1 MGTQHVFSRFIR
13 AAWRKAAADERGAI
27 APLAAVLLGTL
38 LVGAG
43 VGMDVSRVAGVRGE
57 LQDATD
63 AAGLALGRMP
73 PASDLD
79 SVLKPAGQAWVKA
92 NLHGATLNP
101 NAVTVNVTKSLG
113 VVTISA
119 STAVQPTLAAMIH
132 LGPFQVQAASTI
144 KYGLSHVELALVLDN
159 TGSMAD
165 DNKLDSLKSAAG
177 TLVDTLSASAQA
189 SGDANA
195 LKVGVVP
202 FSISVNIGSTYQG
215 QPWLTGIQ
223 PSAYGQDLFT
233 TSNTDRFAL
242 LRAMNTGWGGCVES
256 RPMPYD
262 VQDDSPLAGN
272 PATLFVPFFAP
283 DESDDGGYSGSTY
296 AGYANSYLRDV
307 TGDTQF
313 VDKQGDVRKY
323 VSRPATSAVAYG
335 SVQYGPN
342 ALSPY
347 AVGPNSGCG
356 TAAMLPLTTDMGAV
370 KTELTQMV
378 ANGNTHIPLGMAWG
392 WNLLSPNMPFGAQP
406 YGTKNLLKIAVL
418 VTDGA
423 NTYAQSGAPGSSTY
437 ANVKI
442 CKNGSGLYY
451 CPGTSGSPADDNSN
465 YTGYGYSW
473 QKRIKTDAG
482 SYGDPVT
489 AMNNRLTKLCANMK
503 SAGITVYT
511 VPVEVT
517 DTSIKTLLQG
527 CASGRDKYI
536 DVSSSAGLAAAFNN
550 IAGSI
555 GSLRVSH

>member
-1 MGTQHVFSRFIR
+1 MGIQDGVLGFARSWRR
-13 AAWRKAAADERGAI
+13 AARDERGAI
-27 APLAAVLLGTL
+27 APVAAVVMGTL

-43 VGMDVSRVAGVRGE
+43 VGMDISRVAGARGE

-63 AAGLALGRMP
+63 AAGLALGRMSP
-73 PASDLD
+73 SADLD
-79 SVLKPAGQAWVKA
+79 TVLKPAAQSWVKA
-92 NLHGATLNP
+92 NLHGNALDP

-119 STAVQPTLAAMIH
+119 STTVQPTLAAMVH
-132 LGPFQVQAASTI
+132 LGPFQVSSASTI

-165 DNKLDSLKSAAG
+165 DNKLTSLQTAAG

-189 SGDANA
+189 TGDPNA

-202 FSISVNIGSTYQG
+202 FSISVNIGSAYQG
-215 QPWLTGIQ
+215 QTWLTGIQ

-233 TSNTDRFAL
+233 TPNVDRFL
-242 LRAMNTGWGGCVES
+242 LLKAMNNTSWGGCVES

-262 VQDDSPLAGN
+262 VTDDAPTASN

-283 DESDDGGYSGSTY
+283 DEPDDGGFSGSTY
-296 AGYANSYLRDV
+296 YGYANSYLRDV
-307 TGDTQF
+307 ATDTQF
-313 VDKQGDVRKY
+313 SDKQGDVLKY
-323 VSRPATSAVAYG
+323 VRAPATSAVSYG

-347 AVGPNSGCG
+347 TVGPNSGCG
-356 TAAMLPLTTDMGAV
+356 TAAMLPLTTNISAV
-370 KTELTQMV
+370 KTKLTQMV
-378 ANGNTHIPLGMAWG
+378 ANGNTHIPIGMAWG

-423 NTYAQSGAPGSSTY
+423 NTYAQTSTPGTSGY
-437 ANVKI
+437 ANVRI
-442 CKNGSGLYY
+442 CKSGGSLYY

-482 SYGDPVT
+482 SYNDPVT
-489 AMNNRLTKLCANMK
+489 AMNNRLSKLCSNMK
-503 SAGITVYT
+503 AAGVTIYT

-527 CASGRDKYI
+527 CATTPDKYI
-536 DVSSSAGLAAAFNN
+536 DVASSSGLQAAFNS

>member
-1 MGTQHVFSRFIR
+1 MALHHAGRRIASV
-13 AAWRKAAADERGAI
+13 WRKAARDERGAV
-27 APLAAVLLGTL
+27 APIAAVAIGTL
-38 LVGAG
+38 LIVSG
-43 VGMDVSRVAGVRGE
+43 VGLDISRVSGARTE

-63 AAGLALGRMP
+63 AAGLALGRMS
-73 PASDLD
+73 PAADVD
-79 SVLKPAGQAWVKA
+79 TVLKPAAQSWVKA
-92 NLHGATLNP
+92 NLHGNAVDP
-101 NAVTVNVTKSLG
+101 SAVTVTVTKALG
-113 VVTISA
+113 LVTIAA
-119 STAVQPTLAAMIH
+119 STSVQPTLAAMVH
-132 LGPFQVQAASTI
+132 LGPFQVQSASTI

-159 TGSMAD
+159 TGSMAE
-165 DNKLDSLKSAAG
+165 DNKLSSLQTAAG

-189 SGDANA
+189 TGDPNA

-215 QPWLTGIQ
+215 QSWLSGVQ
-223 PSAYGQDLFT
+223 PTAYGTDLFT
-233 TSNTDRFAL
+233 TSGVNRFL
-242 LRAMNTGWGGCVES
+242 LLKAMNNTAWGGCVES

-262 VQDDSPLAGN
+262 VQDDAPSASN

-283 DESDDGGYSGSTY
+283 DEPDDGGYSGSTY
-296 AGYANSYLRDV
+296 VGYANSYLKDV
-307 TGDTQF
+307 VTDTQF
-313 VDKQGDVRKY
+313 ADKQGDVAKY
-323 VSRPATSAVAYG
+323 VGKPATSATPYG

-342 ALSPY
+342 AFSPY

-356 TAAMLPLTTDMGAV
+356 TAAMLPLTTDISAV
-370 KTELTQMV
+370 KSELTQMV
-378 ANGNTHIPLGMAWG
+378 ANGNTHIPIGMAWG

-423 NTYAQSGAPGSSTY
+423 NTYSQSGAPGSSTY
-437 ANVKI
+437 VNVKI
-442 CKNGSGLYY
+442 CKNGGGLYY

-473 QKRIKTDAG
+473 QKRIKTDGG

-503 SAGITVYT
+503 AAGVTIYT

-517 DTSIKTLLQG
+517 DTSIKSLLQG
-527 CASGRDKYI
+527 CASTPDKYI
-536 DVSSSAGLAAAFNN
+536 DVSSSSGLAAAFNN